1 MSHHSLR
8 WRFTLGF
15 ITLQLVTIIASFGL
29 VLYIA
34 TLSAPRGAVPSAWY
48 PQEISNS
55 VTVGHNGK
63 ATIDPTPALKTVLH
77 EWPTSWF
84 LIRFADGSTL
94 RHGEMPKD
102 IAENAAFLT
111 NFRSVELRGYID
123 APDRQATVD
132 TMSTA
137 AGEATVLAGGVSMS
151 LYQLVFV
158 VGQITIGVPALI
170 LLVVTLFGVPWV
182 TKWSLRSL
190 RKLTDRLNK
199 VDFQARGGV
208 VDENGL
214 PKELLRV
221 VREINLALNRLDAG
235 FEKTERFFV
244 NAAHELRTPIAIVQ
258 VRADTLPQSD
268 EKLHIQKSI
277 RRLTAI
283 TNQLLEIERYR
294 QNPPISQTIELDHLL
309 SKVVADLAPFAISEG
324 YEISF
329 DTDVFKVPME
339 GDDEALQRAFSNL
352 VRNAIRYGGGRG
364 DIAVKVEADGSVLI
378 SDQGIGIAQELHS
391 RIFEPFFRV
400 NPHGSGA
407 GLGLSMVNEIIGKH
421 GGFIELRSS
430 PGQGSVF
437 IIRWRNALRVEMH
450 RREHQIRPFVAD
462 G

>member
-15 ITLQLVTIIASFGL
+15 ITLQLLTIIASFGL

-48 PQEISNS
+48 PQEISKS
-55 VTVGHNGK
+55 VTVDHNGK
-63 ATIDPTPALKTVLH
+63 AAIDPTPALKTVMD

-84 LIRFADGSTL
+84 VIRLADGSTV
-94 RHGEMPKD
+94 RHGEMPID

-111 NFRSVELRGYID
+111 NFRSVELRGYVD
-123 APDRQATVD
+123 APDRQATID

-170 LLVVTLFGVPWV
+170 LLVVTLVGVPWV

-190 RKLTDRLNK
+190 RQLTERLNRI
-199 VDFQARGGV
+199 DFEARGGV
-208 VDENGL
+208 VDERGL
-214 PKELLRV
+214 PSELLRV
-221 VREINLALNRLDAG
+221 VSEINLALNRLDAG

-258 VRADTLPQSD
+258 VRADTLLQSN
-268 EKLHIQKSI
+268 EKLHIQRSI
-277 RRLTAI
+277 KRLTAI
-283 TNQLLEIERYR
+283 TNQLLDIERYR
-294 QNPPISQTIELDHLL
+294 QNPPISQDIELTHLL
-309 SKVVADLAPFAISEG
+309 SKVVADLAPFAISGG
-324 YEISF
+324 YDISF
-329 DTDVFKVPME
+329 DTDVFKVSME
-339 GDDEALQRAFSNL
+339 GDNEALDRAFSNL
-352 VRNAIRYGGGRG
+352 VRNAIQYGGGRG
-364 DIAVKVEADGSVLI
+364 DIAVRVEADGSVVI
-378 SDQGIGIAQELHS
+378 SDQGVGIAKELHS
-391 RIFEPFFRV
+391 RIFEPFYRV

-407 GLGLSMVNEIIGKH
+407 GLGLSMVSEIIEKH
-421 GGFIELRSS
+421 GGLIELRSS

-437 IIRWRNALRVEMH
+437 AIRWRNALRIE
-450 RREHQIRPFVAD
+450 RRRQEP
-462 G
+462 